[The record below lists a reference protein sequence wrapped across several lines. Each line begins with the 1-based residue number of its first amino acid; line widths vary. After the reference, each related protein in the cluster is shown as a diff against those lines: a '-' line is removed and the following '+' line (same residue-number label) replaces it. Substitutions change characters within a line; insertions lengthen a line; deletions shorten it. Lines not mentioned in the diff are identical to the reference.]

1 MQFAHPIWFLLLI
14 PAAFAVWRVL
24 GWRKRNV
31 IPYAGTHAIRQTKTT
46 WRIVMYHILPWLY
59 PIALILLI
67 IAMARPRKNLSS
79 FQKESNAIS
88 MMMVVDV
95 SGSMEALDLSRRQ
108 GAEILYRTRLD
119 VVKLVFSDFIES
131 RPDDLIGLVSFGGYA
146 SVLAPLTLD
155 HEALLQ
161 ILEGLEVPS
170 PLQDPSS
177 GAVVNEEERMT
188 AVGDALGLATARI
201 RETET
206 ESKVIVLLSDG
217 DSNAGI
223 LDPMQA
229 ANIARELGVRVYTIG
244 VGTTG
249 YAPVRVTDAS
259 GRQSIQ
265 HAHITIDERTLQ
277 EIANRTGGEYFNT
290 LDEEGLNRALV
301 AIGELETTPVRRQ
314 ILERYDEKYQG
325 IILAAIFLMSIIA
338 LFHALTKP
346 NIL

>member
-1 MQFAHPIWFLLLI
+1 MQFAHPNWLLLLL
-14 PAAFAVWRVL
+14 PSAFATWRVL
-24 GWRKRNV
+24 RHRKRNV
-31 IPYAGTHAIRQTKTT
+31 IPYAGTNAIRQTKKT
-46 WRIVMYHILPWLY
+46 WRMLLYHLTPWLY
-59 PIALILLI
+59 PIIMTLLI
-67 IAMARPRKNLSS
+67 ITLARPRKNLSS
-79 FQKESNAIS
+79 FQRESNAIS
-88 MMMVVDV
+88 IMMVVDV
-95 SGSMEALDLSRRQ
+95 SGSMEALDLSNRE
-108 GAEILYRTRLD
+108 GKEIVYRTRLD
-119 VVKLVFSDFIES
+119 VVKQVFADFIES

-155 HEALLQ
+155 HDALFQ

-206 ESKVIVLLSDG
+206 ESRVIVLLSDG

-229 ANIARELGVRVYTIG
+229 ADIAKKLNIRVYTIG

-265 HAHITIDERTLQ
+265 HAHITIDEKTLQ
-277 EIANRTGGEYFNT
+277 NIATLTGGEYFNT

-314 ILERYDEKYQG
+314 ILERYDEKYRG
-325 IILAAIFLMSIIA
+325 VLLSALLLFVFVIVCNATYKPEIL
-338 LFHALTKP
+338 
-346 NIL
+346 

>member
-1 MQFAHPIWFLLLI
+1 
-14 PAAFAVWRVL
+14 
-24 GWRKRNV
+24 
-31 IPYAGTHAIRQTKTT
+31 
-46 WRIVMYHILPWLY
+46 
-59 PIALILLI
+59 
-67 IAMARPRKNLSS
+67 
-79 FQKESNAIS
+79 
-88 MMMVVDV
+88 MMVVDV
-95 SGSMEALDLSRRQ
+95 SGSMEALDLSNRE
-108 GAEILYRTRLD
+108 GDDVIYRTRLD
-119 VVKLVFSDFIES
+119 VVKQVFADFIES

-155 HEALLQ
+155 HNALLQ
-161 ILEGLEVPS
+161 ILESLEVPS

-206 ESKVIVLLSDG
+206 ESRVIVLLSYG

-229 ANIARELGVRVYTIG
+229 ADIARNLNIRVYTIG

-265 HAHITIDERTLQ
+265 HAHITIDEKTLQ
-277 EIANRTGGEYFNT
+277 EIAAHTGGEYFNT
-290 LDEEGLNRALV
+290 RDEEGLNRALV
-301 AIGELETTPVRRQ
+301 AIGELETTPVRSQ
-314 ILERYDEKYQG
+314 ILERYDEKYRG
-325 IILAAIFLMSIIA
+325 VLLIA
-338 LFHALTKP
+338 LILFIFVIVCNATYKP
-346 NIL
+346 DIL